1 MKYYRKLVLSNI
13 PAKYKMNQGIRKS
26 PAVELTLASWKGWAK
41 DQPVPWSKSHHH
53 SIASDSCPTPISND
67 TLKRHQ

>member
-26 PAVELTLASWKGWAK
+26 PAVELMLARWKSWAK
-41 DQPVPWSKSHHH
+41 DQPVPSSKSHHH
-53 SIASDSCPTPISND
+53 SNASDGCSIPISND
-67 TLKRHQ
+67 SLKRHQ

>member
-26 PAVELTLASWKGWAK
+26 PAVELMLARWAK
-41 DQPVPWSKSHHH
+41 DQPVPSSKSHHH
-53 SIASDSCPTPISND
+53 SNASDGCSIPISND
-67 TLKRHQ
+67 SLKRHQ